1 MRELT
6 KAEKRQ
12 AKELIQRGI
21 LRRHIRWQSDMRK
34 LLDTPIDYN
43 TGNEFDRS
51 MEITA
56 RSRKFYNEAMQ
67 MEKYCRT
74 SMLPIGLLYLFSRGY
89 LNADDIACLPEDI
102 RHWIEDS
109 LADDTSTA
117 AAESPLK

>member
-1 MRELT
+1 
-6 KAEKRQ
+6 
-12 AKELIQRGI
+12 
-21 LRRHIRWQSDMRK
+21 MRK